1 MTLFLMTLFLMT
13 LFCSRQKI
21 NLPGTKVSPHVVR
34 SRRCRCRRRR
44 RRRCRIQM

>member
-1 MTLFLMTLFLMT
+1 MFRAQNSVKEAY
-13 LFCSRQKI
+13 FCSRQKI